1 MLEFGKMPCME
12 EFAMRSKSP
21 CPLSCSLSRRVR
33 VVALF
38 AFAAGASA
46 AGAATVA
53 VTAGE
58 HGSVSGGGDY
68 EPGATVTLTATA
80 DEGFA
85 FFRWTGDIGAADPAE
100 PALTFAM
107 PDSGVS
113 VTALFGR
120 QLVVAEDGSGD
131 YANLDAAVEAA
142 VDNDTILLKPGDYR
156 RAVAAFLTIDKPIK
170 VVSEGG
176 RDVTFVRGLQDPA
189 GGKINVTK

>member
-1 MLEFGKMPCME
+1 MLEFGKIPCME
-12 EFAMRSKSP
+12 ELAMRLKSP

-80 DEGFA
+80 EEGYA

-100 PALTFAM
+100 PALTFAC
-107 PDSGVS
+107 P
-113 VTALFGR
+113 T
-120 QLVVAEDGSGD
+120 
-131 YANLDAAVEAA
+131 
-142 VDNDTILLKPGDYR
+142 
-156 RAVAAFLTIDKPIK
+156 RAF
-170 VVSEGG
+170 
-176 RDVTFVRGLQDPA
+176 R
-189 GGKINVTK
+189 